1 MSSSSTRLYFYTY
14 YKISEWQS
22 CSLDQCRLKFSV
34 KCSRLSRC
42 QSLISHICIFCIMNS
57 DKMVWKH
64 SFVFCKKNAKQ
75 VWFWVSS
82 VLRAQVLCR
91 AAPTSVQSKRRIFIW
106 VGTTKPFLF
115 FCKLL
120 FKVMIFFPWR
130 LNWKWNDNNHAK
142 SLLNRLRLA
151 NLRPLI

>member
-64 SFVFCKKNAKQ
+64 SFVFCKKNAMVLSLISITSPGLVQ
-75 VWFWVSS
+75 SCTHFSS
-82 VLRAQVLCR
+82 VQTAHFHLSGNDKTQL
-91 AAPTSVQSKRRIFIW
+91 S
-106 VGTTKPFLF
+106 F
-115 FCKLL
+115 FFVNYCLKWW
-120 FKVMIFFPWR
+120 FFPPWR
-130 LNWKWNDNNHAK
+130 LNWKWNDNSHAK

>member
-64 SFVFCKKNAKQ
+64 SFVFCKKKQ

-82 VLRAQVLCR
+82 VLWAQVSCR

-106 VGTTKPFLF
+106 VGTIKPNSLF
-115 FCKLL
+115 F
-120 FKVMIFFPWR
+120 FFFVNYCLKWWFFSPWR
-130 LNWKWNDNNHAK
+130 LNWKW

>member
-14 YKISEWQS
+14 YKISEWQWQS

-64 SFVFCKKNAKQ
+64 SFVFCKKNTKQ

-82 VLRAQVLCR
+82 VLWAQVSCR

-106 VGTTKPFLF
+106 VGTIEPNSLFFF

-120 FKVMIFFPWR
+120 SKVMIFSPWR
-130 LNWKWNDNNHAK
+130 LNWKW
-142 SLLNRLRLA
+142 SLLNRFRLA